1 MARLG
6 ALRAQLAPR
15 ARGRAIATAGVAFCV
30 ALASITAGAV
40 DREQELE
47 GIRDA
52 IRDSRQRVTTHEA
65 DERAILER
73 FEEVDKRL
81 RSVSEKRGVA
91 RREVTAARRRLDEIE
106 PRLEAAEKTLAR
118 TQQALA
124 ARAVALYRGGELG
137 PLRVI
142 FAAQSLPDMI
152 SRANALRLLVR
163 HDVNLVERFGQERD
177 TLDALR
183 GEARVAVEKR
193 ESANAQL
200 GRLARQLKSER
211 EEKTTLL
218 ARVRDD
224 RKTERRLLLELEQ
237 AAQALEE
244 TIRTLGK
251 AVEGRSSVL
260 PAVGLAVRKGSLA
273 PPVDAEITAGTGRV
287 VDPEFKTST
296 FRSGVDFA
304 APAGTPV
311 RCVALGVVRFAG
323 WFRGYGRIVIVDHG
337 DAFHTVFGHLDE
349 IAVEVG
355 QRVVEGET
363 PGGPWARRDRCSARV
378 SISSF
383 GRRGSRSIQRDWF
396 GG

>member
-15 ARGRAIATAGVAFCV
+15 ARGRAIATAGIAFCV

-106 PRLEAAEKTLAR
+106 PRLEAAEETLAR

-152 SRANALRLLVR
+152 SRANALRFLVR
-163 HDVNLVERFGQERD
+163 HDVNLVERFGRERD
-177 TLDALR
+177 ALDALR

-211 EEKTTLL
+211 AEKTAIL
-218 ARVRDD
+218 ARVRED

-244 TIRTLGK
+244 MIRALGSQ
-251 AVEGRSSVL
+251 AAEGRSSVL
-260 PAVGLAVRKGSLA
+260 PAVGLAVRKGSLP

-363 PGGPWARRDRCSARV
+363 LGTVGETGSLLGPSLYFELRQKGQPVDPE
-378 SISSF
+378 
-383 GRRGSRSIQRDWF
+383 DWF